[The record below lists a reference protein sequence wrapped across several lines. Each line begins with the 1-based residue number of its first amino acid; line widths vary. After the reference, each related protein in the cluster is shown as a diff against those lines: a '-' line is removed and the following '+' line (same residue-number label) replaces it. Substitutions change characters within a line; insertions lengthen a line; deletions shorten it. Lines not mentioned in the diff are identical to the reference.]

1 MVDLRNKP
9 LLDTTADAALFV
21 EPPALGRIDAALRQ
35 GLNVA
40 ILGERGA
47 GKTSLLR
54 QLTRRLREQGKP
66 VAFVNAEPAVDIAD
80 ALRTVREQLAGADSI
95 PEALQQAA
103 AAPPESDRPADL
115 ARSLAVTASEPTVIV
130 VDGIDADTGHEL
142 FGRLRDVLWQAP
154 VTWVVAARSSE
165 RGLLTPPADA
175 FFEQVSE
182 LPPMEVAQLDELL
195 ERRLGDDAVKLPV
208 LEIAQA
214 SEGNPRRALELARE
228 VVIDRQDLAHVL
240 EERARRE
247 ARASELG
254 RAPSMLL
261 TEIEQLGRPVW
272 SSDQDLLQR
281 MGWTRAR
288 AVQVLGQLEDEG
300 LLRSYTDRGP
310 RGGTVKMFTVD
321 RPVWE

>member
-1 MVDLRNKP
+1 
-9 LLDTTADAALFV
+9 
-21 EPPALGRIDAALRQ
+21 
-35 GLNVA
+35 
-40 ILGERGA
+40 
-47 GKTSLLR
+47 
-54 QLTRRLREQGKP
+54 LREQGKP